1 MKRHKLRNWIVGLGL
16 WNLCAHGAIPVVV
29 EPLISGLE
37 SDKATVVSDYWQ
49 VELSN
54 RTDIQVVERA
64 RLKQILEELKLTEQ
78 ALGDPA
84 ESHRLG
90 SLLGAKYFIRA
101 WMGKDGDE
109 AYFMIRLIQVDTTL
123 VRTHRVPVLAGAS
136 AMAMAQALVGE
147 TAVALGIMDSAVQ
160 PAVADPVMEDIP
172 DDWVRPVVMV
182 MIPDTHV
189 APVPLVDPAA
199 ETELIS
205 QLIRARFTVV
215 DSEYAKLARESE
227 NRPGNLFGDV
237 KTSARHAASRGAEV
251 LLYGEAL
258 SERAASLGDFVG
270 CRARVEV
277 RAVNTR
283 TEQILVID
291 RAEGTATDV
300 SEAVAAKRAIESA
313 AQKLGIRFLPELA
326 KRWNEGL

>member
-1 MKRHKLRNWIVGLGL
+1 MKRYKLRNWMVGLGL
-16 WNLCAHGAIPVVV
+16 WSLCAHGAIPVVV
-29 EPLISGLE
+29 EPSISGLDSE
-37 SDKATVVSDYWQ
+37 QATAVSDYWQ

-101 WMGKDGDE
+101 WMGKDGEE

-123 VRTHRVPVLAGAS
+123 VRTHRVPVEAGAS
-136 AMAMAQALVGE
+136 AMAMAQALVSE
-147 TAVALGIMDSAVQ
+147 TAVALGIMDSNVK
-160 PAVADPVMEDIP
+160 PVVAGPVMEDIP
-172 DDWVRPVVMV
+172 ADWVRPVVMV

-205 QLIRARFTVV
+205 QLIRAGFTVV

-313 AQKLGIRFLPELA
+313 ARKLGVRFLPELA
-326 KRWNEGL
+326 KHWNEGL